1 MNIDYAREK
10 MIEQQVRA
18 WDVLDPTVLEVL
30 GKIPREQFVPRAY
43 QLLAFADVEIPI
55 GHGES
60 MMTPTVEG
68 RVLQALNLDGLGRV
82 LEIGTGTGFLTAC
95 LARLCDHVTSIDIY
109 EDFLKRA
116 GENLADA
123 GIENVDLQHMDAIE
137 ALPDGRF
144 DAIAVTGSVQRF
156 DPRFV
161 EALKDGGDLFIV
173 VGDAPA
179 MDARRVTRTGDSD
192 WTSES
197 LFETDLKPLV
207 HGSLP
212 PQFAF

>member
-116 GENLADA
+116 GENLADT

-137 ALPDGRF
+137 RLPDGRF

-161 EALKDGGDLFIV
+161 EALKDGGHLFIV

-207 HGSLP
+207 RGSLP

>member
-123 GIENVDLQHMDAIE
+123 GIENIDLQHMDAIE
-137 ALPDGRF
+137 RLPDGRF

>member
-18 WDVLDPTVLEVL
+18 WDVLDPTVLDVL

-109 EDFLKRA
+109 ENFLKRA

-123 GIENVDLQHMDAIE
+123 GIENIDLQHMDAIE
-137 ALPDGRF
+137 RLPDGRF

>member
-18 WDVLDPTVLEVL
+18 WDVLDPTVLDVL

-116 GENLADA
+116 GENLADT

-137 ALPDGRF
+137 RLPDGRF

-207 HGSLP
+207 RGSLP

>member
-18 WDVLDPTVLEVL
+18 WDVLDPTVLDVL

-123 GIENVDLQHMDAIE
+123 GIENIDLQHMDAIE
-137 ALPDGRF
+137 RLPDGRF

>member
-18 WDVLDPTVLEVL
+18 WDVLDPTVLDVL

-207 HGSLP
+207 RGSLP